1 MPILKTQSRTPPV
14 LSRNRVTSPL
24 AWAKILPHVKARRPL
39 GGLTQQFKSLNGETE
54 AQSKI
59 EASKLLPNSFRA
71 LTASHVVYE
80 EESLDHD
87 GIHQFFFV
95 RQTNSKHWQLFAH
108 SLFFFIQC
116 FTNLPWHAKGV
127 REFCRTTRCSTF
139 YGRFHL
145 RITPC
150 KIVIMMW
157 KSSFITTIFKP
168 QSFPTSQILV

>member
-14 LSRNRVTSPL
+14 LSRNRVISPL

-87 GIHQFFFV
+87 GIHQFF
-95 RQTNSKHWQLFAH
+95 LFGEPTANIDNYLPTVCFFSSSVLPICHGTQRVSGSFAGQPVAAH
-108 SLFFFIQC
+108 FM
-116 FTNLPWHAKGV
+116 GG
-127 REFCRTTRCSTF
+127 STCESH
-139 YGRFHL
+139 RV
-145 RITPC
+145 
-150 KIVIMMW
+150 K
-157 KSSFITTIFKP
+157 
-168 QSFPTSQILV
+168 